1 MKTLTTQSTWFRE
14 SDLRLDA
21 SYHLS
26 DGRVAKIKIENCPYE
41 VSSLSD
47 LTLDVFNG
55 PRFKRYYVEGAEM
68 GIPFMGSAD
77 MLKSDLGSLKCISK
91 KLSRNVEA
99 LYIKKD
105 WILVSCSGT
114 IGNTVY
120 TNEDYD
126 GKTASQHIMRIVPNP
141 KNVKPG
147 YLYAFLSSKFG
158 YALLTQGT
166 YGAVIQHIEPHHI
179 EHLPIPVLPEAKQQ
193 EIHDLITAAADLRVA
208 ANGLLEKQRAT
219 LKQEAGLAD
228 LTPNE
233 YEYFGNH
240 SDKRQVSTFARSIN
254 EVSAAS
260 INAFNYSRRVEKI
273 EARVKQNKWFPLA
286 DCLDHNGFFSSG
298 SFRRLEL
305 NSPTSIKLIN
315 QSDIFNTVKQG
326 KLLARRYVKAN
337 KLAEYGEV
345 LIAGVGTLGENETFC
360 RAIFANEELENQL
373 ISGEFIRMKTNDS
386 VPSGY
391 LFAWLS
397 SDYGFRLIRKTQSG
411 TKLCRPIPAL
421 LAKLPVPILA
431 ESLMKEIDTE
441 VKKAHAWMYEALS
454 KELEAILLVET
465 EIESWPS

>member
-26 DGRVAKIKIENCPYE
+26 DGPITKKILDSSPYKVTTLQEESKEIFLGKIFKRTY
-41 VSSLSD
+41 VSSPERGFPYLTASD
-47 LTLDVFNG
+47 MVKTDINTGKF
-55 PRFKRYYVEGAEM
+55 
-68 GIPFMGSAD
+68 
-77 MLKSDLGSLKCISK
+77 ISK
-91 KLSRNVEA
+91 EYTKQIDRLRIE
-99 LYIKKD
+99 KG

-114 IGNTVY
+114 LGNTVF
-120 TNEDYD
+120 TNEDFE
-126 GKTASQHIMRIVPNP
+126 GKIGTHDLIRVIPSEANTR
-141 KNVKPG
+141 KG
-147 YLYAFLSSKFG
+147 YLYAYLASKYG
-158 YALLTQGT
+158 KALLTQSS
-166 YGAVIQHIEPHHI
+166 YGGVVQHIEPHHI
-179 EHLPIPVLPEAKQQ
+179 EHLPVPVLPEAKQQ
-193 EIHDLITAAADLRVA
+193 EIHDLITAAADLRVE

-260 INAFNYSRRVEKI
+260 INAFNYSRRVERI

-315 QSDIFNTVKQG
+315 QSDIFNTVKHG